1 MDYSNPLIQVKGLS
15 KNYKK
20 NKRSHMALKDMN
32 FQLFE
37 GEILGVIGESGSG
50 KSTLLKLLT
59 GLELPTE
66 GSLKLYNRELV
77 TLKGTERRYIYEHMQ
92 MIFQNPM
99 GSFNPRRR
107 VRASILENMR
117 SMRPNL
123 SLEACN
129 QAINKLLARVHIK
142 AELADQYPSKLSGG
156 QCQRM
161 AIARALAVQPKILL
175 CDEITSAL
183 DVLVQAEVMNLLQEL
198 NKELGIT
205 IIFVSHDLSLTC
217 NFCHRVMVM
226 YKGTCIEEGQA
237 DRIINNPKEAYTK
250 DLLSGSKDI
259 ASSLKS
265 REDRLWK

>member
-1 MDYSNPLIQVKGLS
+1 MYRPRLLLQVNELS
-15 KNYKK
+15 KIYKK
-20 NKRSHMALKDMN
+20 NKHDYVALKDMN

-59 GLELPTE
+59 GLELPTV
-66 GSLKLYNRELV
+66 GSVKLYECEL
-77 TLKGTERRYIYEHMQ
+77 TKLISKERRYIYEHMQ

-123 SLEACN
+123 SLEMCN
-129 QAINKLLARVHIK
+129 QSIDKLLERVHIK
-142 AELADQYPSKLSGG
+142 DELADQYPSQLSGG

-198 NKELGIT
+198 NQDLGIT

-237 DRIINNPKEAYTK
+237 DRIINNPKESYTK
-250 DLLSGSKDI
+250 DLLSGSKDVT
-259 ASSLKS
+259 SSLKS
-265 REDRLWK
+265 RENYLWK